1 LNLFKGMVYSI
12 YKDTSKPIESVSK
25 IETIELATLALI
37 FTIQCI
43 AVKPR
48 LIMQFIPCGVLASL
62 EFGQLAKINRFQF
75 I

>member
-1 LNLFKGMVYSI
+1 MVYSI
-12 YKDTSKPIESVSK
+12 YKDTLKPIENASK

-37 FTIQCI
+37 FTIQTI
-43 AVKPR
+43 AIKPR

-62 EFGQLAKINRFQF
+62 EFGQLAKINRFLM